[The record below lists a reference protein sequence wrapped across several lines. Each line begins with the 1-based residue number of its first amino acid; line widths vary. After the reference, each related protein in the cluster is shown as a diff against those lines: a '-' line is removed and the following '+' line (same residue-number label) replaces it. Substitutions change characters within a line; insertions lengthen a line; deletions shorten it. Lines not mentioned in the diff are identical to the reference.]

1 MMTEKEQGKLEVTL
15 DFIQKAVARIEVS
28 FTGLER
34 EIKEHYATKNNLLEM
49 AETVK
54 YQNERQLNG
63 LRKDLEKQILD
74 VEKKSEEKANRALN
88 KLENLDIESKTKQAT
103 INSWI
108 SGGLAAIGVILSLLS
123 AFHVI

>member
-1 MMTEKEQGKLEVTL
+1 MTEKEQGKLEVTL